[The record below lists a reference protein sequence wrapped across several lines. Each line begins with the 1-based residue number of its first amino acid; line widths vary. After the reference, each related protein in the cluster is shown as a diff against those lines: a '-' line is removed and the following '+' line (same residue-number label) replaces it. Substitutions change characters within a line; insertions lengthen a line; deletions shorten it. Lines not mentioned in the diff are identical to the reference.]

1 MLVLL
6 MMLKEIKCPKTL
18 DHQLNKV
25 KIIIKDNVCE
35 NKVMHLGFVFFKVNQ
50 NTSINAFDGF

>member
-1 MLVLL
+1 MLALK

-35 NKVMHLGFVFFKVNQ
+35 NKVMNLGFVFFYSKSK
-50 NTSINAFDGF
+50 TSINAFDGF

>member
-1 MLVLL
+1 MLVLI

-35 NKVMHLGFVFFKVNQ
+35 NKVMHLGFVFFKSKSKHINQ
-50 NTSINAFDGF
+50 RI